1 MAVRVD
7 VRGKAMGK
15 TFGKALLC
23 AGLMAGWPVA
33 AAEKAGDYGA
43 HLSTIYFAH
52 QRLLALREACDQA
65 LPAQAKAGEK
75 AYAAWQVRHKAL
87 LSELDARL
95 TLMIRGASKDEKEY
109 MRNVGKYEGSILE
122 YRTENRDQ
130 ILAQPRDGMEQFCGD
145 FRNYLI
151 GSGSD
156 FQKEYA
162 AELRELRKRKLP
174 Q

>member
-1 MAVRVD
+1 MTVRVD
-7 VRGKAMGK
+7 VLGKV
-15 TFGKALLC
+15 LLC
-23 AGLMAGWPVA
+23 AVLSAGLPVA
-33 AAEKAGDYGA
+33 AAESSGDYGTN
-43 HLSTIYFAH
+43 LSRIYFAH

-75 AYAAWQVRHKAL
+75 AYAAWQARHKAL
-87 LSELDARL
+87 LNELDARL

-130 ILAQPRDGMEQFCGD
+130 ILAQPRDGIEQVCAD
-145 FRNYLI
+145 FRNYLT

-156 FQKEYA
+156 FHKDYA
-162 AELRELRKRKLP
+162 DELRELRKRKLP
-174 Q
+174 K

>member
-1 MAVRVD
+1 MRVD
-7 VRGKAMGK
+7 ILGK
-15 TFGKALLC
+15 TLGKTLSKALLC
-23 AGLMAGWPVA
+23 AGLMAGLPAA

-43 HLSTIYFAH
+43 NLSKIYFAH

-65 LPAQAKAGEK
+65 LPGQAKAGEK
-75 AYAAWQVRHKAL
+75 AYVAWQARHQAL
-87 LSELDARL
+87 LNELDARL

-122 YRTENRDQ
+122 YRTENREQ
-130 ILAQPRDGMEQFCGD
+130 ILAQPREGIEQVCGD
-145 FRNYLI
+145 FRNYLT

-156 FQKEYA
+156 FRKEYA
-162 AELRELRKRKLP
+162 EELRELRKRKLP

>member
-1 MAVRVD
+1 MRVD
-7 VRGKAMGK
+7 VMGK
-15 TFGKALLC
+15 VLGKALLC
-23 AGLMAGWPVA
+23 AGLMTLWPA
-33 AAEKAGDYGA
+33 SAAEKAGDYGA
-43 HLSTIYFAH
+43 NLSKIYFAH

-65 LPAQAKAGEK
+65 LPAQAKASEK
-75 AYAAWQVRHKAL
+75 AYSDWQARHKGL

-122 YRTENRDQ
+122 YRIENRDE
-130 ILAQPRDGMEQFCGD
+130 ILAQPRDGIEQVCTD
-145 FRNYLI
+145 FRNYLT

-156 FQKEYA
+156 FRREYA
-162 AELRELRKRKLP
+162 EELRELRKRKLP

>member
-1 MAVRVD
+1 MRVN
-7 VRGKAMGK
+7 VLGK

-23 AGLMAGWPVA
+23 AGLMAGLPVA
-33 AAEKAGDYGA
+33 AAESAGEYGA
-43 HLSTIYFAH
+43 NLSKIYFAH

-65 LPAQAKAGEK
+65 LPAQAKASEK
-75 AYAAWQVRHKAL
+75 AYADWQARHKAL

-95 TLMIRGASKDEKEY
+95 TLMIRGASKNEKEY

-122 YRTENRDQ
+122 YRIENRDE
-130 ILAQPRDGMEQFCGD
+130 ILAQPRDGIEQVCTD
-145 FRNYLI
+145 FRNYLT

-156 FQKEYA
+156 FRREYA
-162 AELRELRKRKLP
+162 EELRELRKRKLP